1 MPAESSSGP
10 AVGSSSSSSA
20 TRAPTKK
27 PSSESSKQKNELYEQ
42 CVLKQPIGHAFSFAE
57 LGSFGIVSTDD
68 ELLDLTDSLISTHE
82 FILCKNTESGEAMW
96 KTRDREQ
103 ARMYGD

>member
-10 AVGSSSSSSA
+10 AA
-20 TRAPTKK
+20 APSTAEAPPKK
-27 PSSESSKQKNELYEQ
+27 TTAEFTQLKYELYDK
-42 CVLKQPIGHAFSFAE
+42 CCLKQPIGHAFSFAE

-82 FILCKNTESGEAMW
+82 FILCKDTESGEAMW

-103 ARMYGD
+103 ARMYGVH